1 MILSEPS
8 PTSYDV
14 NFRVFGVPVRIHPLF
29 WLVSLIWAG
38 RNPPSVAVVFVIAI
52 LISITIHELGHVLAF
67 RYFGVRSYVVLHAFG
82 GLAIPSGQYGFGRA
96 RMTPAARAIIAFAG
110 PAVQILS
117 AYLLFALVKL
127 AGVRAGFPP
136 EGIFRFIPFADI
148 ESRYLYYFVNYYFII
163 SIFWALINLLPIIP
177 LDGGRIAQVL
187 FESADPRTG
196 TRQALILSMIM
207 SGLVAALM
215 LVQFRDW
222 FSAVFFVYLGAMNY
236 QTFNSLDY
244 RGDRW

>member
-8 PTSYDV
+8 RTNYDV

-38 RNPPSVAVVFVIAI
+38 RSPPSVAVVYVVAI
-52 LISITIHELGHVLAF
+52 LISITIHELGHVMAF
-67 RYFGVRSYVVLHAFG
+67 RYFGTRSYVVLHAFG
-82 GLAIPSGQYGFGRA
+82 GLAIPAGQYGFSRA
-96 RMTPAARAIIAFAG
+96 RMTPLARGIIAFAG

-117 AYLLFALVKL
+117 AYLLFGVLKL
-127 AGVRAGFPP
+127 AGVTAGFPF
-136 EGIFRFIPFADI
+136 EGIFGFIPAASLDSTYF
-148 ESRYLYYFVNYYFII
+148 SFFVNNYFFI

-177 LDGGRIAQVL
+177 LDGGQIAQVM

-207 SGLVAALM
+207 SGLIAALM
-215 LVQFRDW
+215 FFQFGSW
-222 FSAVFFVYLGAMNY
+222 FSAIFFVYLGAMNY
-236 QTFNSLDY
+236 QTFVSLDY